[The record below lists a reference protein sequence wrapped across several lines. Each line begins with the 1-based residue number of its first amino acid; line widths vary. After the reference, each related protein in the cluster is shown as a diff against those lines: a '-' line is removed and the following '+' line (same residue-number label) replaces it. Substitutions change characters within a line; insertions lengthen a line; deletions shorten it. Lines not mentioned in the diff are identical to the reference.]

1 MKFLK
6 LNIKNIILIFN
17 KKLIINLNIKYLK
30 IELKIF
36 SFKMFYL
43 SII

>member
-17 KKLIINLNIKYLK
+17 KKIIINLNIKYLK

-36 SFKMFYL
+36 SF
-43 SII
+43 